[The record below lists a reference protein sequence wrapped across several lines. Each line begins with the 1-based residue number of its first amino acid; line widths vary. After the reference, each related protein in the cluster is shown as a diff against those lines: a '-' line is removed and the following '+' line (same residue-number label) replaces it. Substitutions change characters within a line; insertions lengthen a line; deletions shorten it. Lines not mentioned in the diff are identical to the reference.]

1 MAVRPSAPSVSA
13 LRARYEQRSERLTTL
28 RHVRAALVS
37 LAGLIG
43 KPVINQAGEQIG
55 KVADVVARWD
65 SEQRY
70 PPVTGLIVRV
80 GGRRA
85 WLPIDAVEEFRHDLI
100 RLRTARLD
108 LRDVARRHGEVELAH
123 DVVDHQLV
131 DTDGARVI
139 RASDL
144 YLARVA
150 GVVQLVG
157 VDVGFNS
164 LLRRLGPARFRS
176 RPTPEKVID
185 WASITSFGS
194 QRGPGGTLQASE
206 HGVQPQAV
214 LDQID
219 HLHGLGDAA
228 ELGVAL
234 LHVHRVLDV
243 LEILA
248 QQREL
253 LERRA
258 LIRRDLLAQLSP
270 ERAADALEEM
280 QDEELVQLLR
290 ESDTAEA
297 AELLGRMEPDE
308 AADGLRELD
317 PGEQEKLL
325 AAMPPEAR
333 DRVAILLGYGERT
346 AGGIMT
352 TFLVVASPAE
362 TIVQVRDRLR
372 ANREHD
378 EDLAG
383 VIVLGDDGRLLDDL
397 TMTELFLA
405 APEVTVD
412 DLIGPPWPVTV
423 TPDADLEEIAERLVE
438 TRHSSVVVVDEEERP
453 LGRILV
459 DDVLDMLVPDRSRFR
474 FPRRLS

>member
-13 LRARYEQRSERLTTL
+13 LRARYEQRAERLTTL
-28 RHVRAALVS
+28 RHVRAELVS

-43 KPVINQAGEQIG
+43 KPVINQAGERIG

-80 GGRRA
+80 GRRRA
-85 WLPIDAVEEFRHDLI
+85 WLPIEAVEDVGRDRV
-100 RLRTARLD
+100 RLRSARLD
-108 LRDVARRHGEVELAH
+108 LRDVTRRHGEVELAR

-194 QRGPGGTLQASE
+194 QRGPGGKLQASE
-206 HGVQPQAV
+206 G
-214 LDQID
+214 
-219 HLHGLGDAA
+219 GLQRLRPG
-228 ELGVAL
+228 ELA
-234 LHVHRVLDV
+234 D
-243 LEILA
+243 
-248 QQREL
+248 L
-253 LERRA
+253 LEDLGRTE
-258 LIRRDLLAQLSP
+258 RRDLLAQLTP
-270 ERAADALEEM
+270 AQAADALEEM
-280 QDEELVQLLR
+280 QEEELVQLLR

-297 AELLGRMEPDE
+297 AALLARMEPDE
-308 AADGLRELD
+308 AADGLRELEPD
-317 PGEQEKLL
+317 EQARLL
-325 AAMPPEAR
+325 AAMPGDAR
-333 DRVAILLGYGERT
+333 DRVSTLLGYAERS

-352 TFLVVASPAE
+352 TLLVVASPAE
-362 TIVQVRDRLR
+362 TIMQVRDRLR

-383 VIVLGDDGRLLDDL
+383 VIVLGDDGRLLDDV

-405 APEVTVD
+405 DLDGSVD
-412 DLIGPPWPVTV
+412 SLIGPPWPVTV
-423 TPDADLEEIAERLVE
+423 TADADLEEIAERLVE

-459 DDVLDMLVPDRSRFR
+459 DDVLDMLVPDRARFR

>member
-1 MAVRPSAPSVSA
+1 MAGRPSAPAVAA
-13 LRARYEQRSERLTTL
+13 LRARYEQRVERLTTL
-28 RHVRAALVS
+28 RHVRGELVS

-43 KPVINQAGEQIG
+43 KPVLNQAGQQIG
-55 KVADVVARWD
+55 RVADVVARWD
-65 SEQRY
+65 SNQPY

-80 GGRRA
+80 GRRRA
-85 WLPIDAVEEFRHDLI
+85 WLPVDAVEEISRERV

-108 LRDVARRHGEVELAH
+108 LRDVARRPGEVELAR
-123 DVVDHQLV
+123 DVIDHQLV
-131 DTDGARVI
+131 DTDGARVV

-150 GVVQLVG
+150 GVAQLVG

-176 RPTPEKVID
+176 RPTPDKVID

-194 QRGPGGTLQASE
+194 QHGPGGTLQASSR
-206 HGVQPQAV
+206 
-214 LDQID
+214 
-219 HLHGLGDAA
+219 GLQRLRPG
-228 ELGVAL
+228 ELA
-234 LHVHRVLDV
+234 D
-243 LEILA
+243 
-248 QQREL
+248 L
-253 LERRA
+253 LEDLGRA
-258 LIRRDLLAQLSP
+258 ERRDLLAQLSP

-290 ESDTAEA
+290 ESGTADA
-297 AELLGRMEPDE
+297 AKLLGRMEPDE

-325 AAMPPEAR
+325 AAMPAEAR
-333 DRVAILLGYGERT
+333 ARVATLLGYGERT

-352 TFLVVASPAE
+352 TVLVVATPSE
-362 TIVQVRDRLR
+362 TITQVRDRLR

-383 VIVLGDDGRLLDDL
+383 VIVLGDNGQVLDDL

-405 APEVTVD
+405 DPAVTVD

-423 TPDADLEEIAERLVE
+423 TPDAGVEEIAERLAE
-438 TRHSSVVVVDEEERP
+438 TRHTSVVVVDEEERP
-453 LGRILV
+453 LGRILA
-459 DDVLDMLVPDRSRFR
+459 DDVLDMLVPGRPRFR

>member
-13 LRARYEQRSERLTTL
+13 LRARYEQRTERLTTL
-28 RHVRAALVS
+28 RHVRAELVS
-37 LAGLIG
+37 LAGLID

-80 GGRRA
+80 GRRRA
-85 WLPIDAVEEFRHDLI
+85 WLPIEAVEDVGRDRV
-100 RLRTARLD
+100 RLRSARLD
-108 LRDVARRHGEVELAH
+108 LRDVTRRHGEVELAR

-194 QRGPGGTLQASE
+194 QRGPGGKLQASE
-206 HGVQPQAV
+206 G
-214 LDQID
+214 
-219 HLHGLGDAA
+219 GLQRLRPG
-228 ELGVAL
+228 ELA
-234 LHVHRVLDV
+234 D
-243 LEILA
+243 
-248 QQREL
+248 L
-253 LERRA
+253 LEDLGRTE
-258 LIRRDLLAQLSP
+258 RRDLLAQLTP
-270 ERAADALEEM
+270 AQAADALEEM
-280 QDEELVQLLR
+280 QEEELVQLLR

-297 AELLGRMEPDE
+297 AALLARMEPDE
-308 AADGLRELD
+308 AADGLRELEPD
-317 PGEQEKLL
+317 EQARLL
-325 AAMPPEAR
+325 AAMPDDAR
-333 DRVAILLGYGERT
+333 DRVTTLLGYAERS

-352 TFLVVASPAE
+352 TLLVVASPAE
-362 TIVQVRDRLR
+362 TIMQVRDRLR

-383 VIVLGDDGRLLDDL
+383 VIVLGDDGRLLDDV

-405 APEVTVD
+405 DLDGSVD
-412 DLIGPPWPVTV
+412 SLIGPPWPVTV
-423 TPDADLEEIAERLVE
+423 TADADLEEIAERLVE

-459 DDVLDMLVPDRSRFR
+459 DDVLDMLVPDRARFR

>member
-1 MAVRPSAPSVSA
+1 MAERRSAPAVSA
-13 LRARYEQRSERLTTL
+13 LRARYEQRVERLTAL
-28 RHVRAALVS
+28 RQVRSELVS

-43 KPVINQAGEQIG
+43 KPVLNQAGQQIG
-55 KVADVVARWD
+55 HVSDVVARWD
-65 SEQRY
+65 SNQPY
-70 PPVTGLIVRV
+70 PPATGLIVRV
-80 GGRRA
+80 GRRRA
-85 WLPIDAVEEFRHDLI
+85 WLPIDAVEEVHRDRV

-108 LRDVARRHGEVELAH
+108 LRDVALRPGEVELAR
-123 DVVDHQLV
+123 DVIDHQLV

-176 RPTPEKVID
+176 RPTPDKVID

-194 QRGPGGTLQASE
+194 QYGPGGTLQAAE
-206 HGVQPQAV
+206 HGLQRLRP
-214 LDQID
+214 
-219 HLHGLGDAA
+219 G
-228 ELGVAL
+228 ELA
-234 LHVHRVLDV
+234 D
-243 LEILA
+243 
-248 QQREL
+248 L
-253 LERRA
+253 LEDLGRTE
-258 LIRRDLLAQLSP
+258 RRDLLARLTP

-280 QDEELVQLLR
+280 QEEELVQLLR
-290 ESDTAEA
+290 ESGTAEA
-297 AELLGRMEPDE
+297 AALLGRMEPDE

-317 PGEQEKLL
+317 PDEQQKLL
-325 AAMPPEAR
+325 AAMPAEAR
-333 DRVAILLGYGERT
+333 DRVATLLGYGERT

-352 TFLVVASPAE
+352 TVLVTATPAE
-362 TIVQVRDRLR
+362 TIAQVRERLR

-383 VIVLGDDGRLLDDL
+383 VIVLGDDGQLLDDV

-405 APEVTVD
+405 DPETTVD
-412 DLIGPPWPVTV
+412 DLVGPPWPVTV
-423 TPDADLEEIAERLVE
+423 TADADLDEIAERLVE
-438 TRHSSVVVVDEEERP
+438 TRHSSVVVVDEDERP

-459 DDVLDMLVPDRSRFR
+459 DDVLDMLVPHRPRFR

>member
-1 MAVRPSAPSVSA
+1 VSA

-28 RHVRAALVS
+28 RHVRSALVS

-43 KPVINQAGEQIG
+43 RPVMNQAGEQIG
-55 KVADVVARWD
+55 QVADVVARWD
-65 SEQRY
+65 GDQRY

-80 GGRRA
+80 GRRRA
-85 WLPIDAVEEFRHDLI
+85 WLPIEAVEEFRRDLI

-108 LRDVARRHGEVELAH
+108 LREVTRRHGEVELAR

-206 HGVQPQAV
+206 G
-214 LDQID
+214 
-219 HLHGLGDAA
+219 GLQRLRPG
-228 ELGVAL
+228 ELA
-234 LHVHRVLDV
+234 D
-243 LEILA
+243 
-248 QQREL
+248 L
-253 LERRA
+253 LEDLGRTE
-258 LIRRDLLAQLSP
+258 RRDLLAQLTP
-270 ERAADALEEM
+270 AQAADALEEM
-280 QDEELVQLLR
+280 QAEELVQLLR
-290 ESDTAEA
+290 ESETADA

-308 AADGLRELD
+308 AADGLRGLD
-317 PGEQEKLL
+317 PDEQQELL
-325 AAMPPEAR
+325 AAMPAEAR
-333 DRVAILLGYGERT
+333 GRVAPLLGYGERT

-352 TFLVVASPAE
+352 TLLVVARPAE
-362 TIVQVRDRLR
+362 TILQVRDRLR

-405 APEVTVD
+405 DPGAAVD

-423 TPDADLEEIAERLVE
+423 TPDADPEQIAERLVE

-453 LGRILV
+453 LGRILA
-459 DDVLDMLVPDRSRFR
+459 DDVLDMLVPDRVRFR

>member
-1 MAVRPSAPSVSA
+1 MAERPSVPAVSA
-13 LRARYEQRSERLTTL
+13 LRARYEQRVERLTTL
-28 RHVRAALVS
+28 RHVRSELVS

-43 KPVINQAGEQIG
+43 KPVLNQSGQQIG
-55 KVADVVARWD
+55 HVADVVARWD
-65 SEQRY
+65 SNQPY

-80 GGRRA
+80 GRRRA
-85 WLPIDAVEEFRHDLI
+85 WLPVDAVEEVSRERV
-100 RLRTARLD
+100 RLRTSRLD
-108 LRDVARRHGEVELAH
+108 LRDAERRPGEVELAR
-123 DVVDHQLV
+123 DVIDHQLV

-144 YLARVA
+144 YVARVA

-176 RPTPEKVID
+176 RPTPDKVID

-194 QRGPGGTLQASE
+194 QRGPGGTLQAS
-206 HGVQPQAV
+206 Q
-214 LDQID
+214 
-219 HLHGLGDAA
+219 HGLQRLRPG
-228 ELGVAL
+228 ELA
-234 LHVHRVLDV
+234 D
-243 LEILA
+243 
-248 QQREL
+248 L
-253 LERRA
+253 LEDLGRTE
-258 LIRRDLLAQLSP
+258 RRDLLARLTP
-270 ERAADALEEM
+270 EQAADALEEM

-290 ESDTAEA
+290 ESGTAEA

-308 AADGLRELD
+308 AADGLRELE
-317 PGEQEKLL
+317 PAEQAKLL
-325 AAMPPEAR
+325 AAMPTQAR
-333 DRVAILLGYGERT
+333 DRVATLLGYGERT

-352 TFLVVASPAE
+352 TVLVTATPAE
-362 TIVQVRDRLR
+362 TILQVRDRLR

-383 VIVLGDDGRLLDDL
+383 VIVLGDDGQLLDDV

-405 APEVTVD
+405 DLEGTVD
-412 DLIGPPWPVTV
+412 SLIGPPWPVTV
-423 TPDADLEEIAERLVE
+423 FPAAGLDEITERLVE
-438 TRHSSVVVVDEEERP
+438 SRHSSVVVVDEQERP

-459 DDVLDMLVPDRSRFR
+459 DDVLDVLVPDRHRFR

>member
-13 LRARYEQRSERLTTL
+13 LRARYEKRSERLTTL

-43 KPVINQAGEQIG
+43 KPVLNQAGQQIG
-55 KVADVVARWD
+55 TVADIVARWD
-65 SEQRY
+65 SNQRY

-80 GGRRA
+80 GRRRA
-85 WLPIDAVEEFRHDLI
+85 WLPIDAVEEFGHDRI

-108 LRDVARRHGEVELAH
+108 LRDVARRPGEVELAR

-144 YLARVA
+144 YLAQVA

-157 VDVGFNS
+157 VDVGFSS
-164 LLRRLGPARFRS
+164 LLRRLGPARLRS
-176 RPTPEKVID
+176 RPTPDKVID

-194 QRGPGGTLQASE
+194 QHGPGGTLQAAE
-206 HGVQPQAV
+206 HGLQRLRP
-214 LDQID
+214 
-219 HLHGLGDAA
+219 G
-228 ELGVAL
+228 ELA
-234 LHVHRVLDV
+234 D
-243 LEILA
+243 
-248 QQREL
+248 L
-253 LERRA
+253 LEDLGRTERRH
-258 LIRRDLLAQLSP
+258 LLAQLTP
-270 ERAADALEEM
+270 EQAADALEEM
-280 QDEELVQLLR
+280 ENEELAQLLR
-290 ESDTAEA
+290 ESETAEA
-297 AELLGRMEPDE
+297 ARLLARMEPDE
-308 AADGLRELD
+308 AADALRELD

-325 AAMPPEAR
+325 AAMPAEAR
-333 DRVAILLGYGERT
+333 DRVSTLLDYGERT

-352 TFLVVASPAE
+352 TVLVSATPAE
-362 TIVQVRDRLR
+362 TIAQVRDRLR

-383 VIVLGDDGRLLDDL
+383 VIVLGEDGQLLDDL

-405 APEVTVD
+405 GPEATVD

-423 TPDADLEEIAERLVE
+423 TPAADLAQITERLVE
-438 TRHSSVVVVDEEERP
+438 TRHLSVVVVDEEERP
-453 LGRILV
+453 LGRILI
-459 DDVLDMLVPDRSRFR
+459 DDVLDVLVPDRSRFR

>member
-1 MAVRPSAPSVSA
+1 MARRPSAPSVSA
-13 LRARYEQRSERLTTL
+13 LRARYEQRAERLTTL
-28 RHVRAALVS
+28 RHVRSELVS

-43 KPVINQAGEQIG
+43 KPVLNQAGQQIG

-65 SEQRY
+65 SNQPY

-80 GGRRA
+80 GRRRA
-85 WLPIDAVEEFRHDLI
+85 WLPIDAVEEVSRSQV

-108 LRDVARRHGEVELAH
+108 LREVARRPGEVELAR
-123 DVVDHQLV
+123 DVIDHQLV

-194 QRGPGGTLQASE
+194 QHGPGGTLQAAE
-206 HGVQPQAV
+206 HGLQRLRP
-214 LDQID
+214 
-219 HLHGLGDAA
+219 G
-228 ELGVAL
+228 ELA
-234 LHVHRVLDV
+234 D
-243 LEILA
+243 
-248 QQREL
+248 L
-253 LERRA
+253 LEDLGRTE
-258 LIRRDLLAQLSP
+258 RRDLLARLSP

-280 QDEELVQLLR
+280 QEEELVQLLR

-297 AELLGRMEPDE
+297 AALLSRMEPDE
-308 AADGLRELD
+308 AADGLRELE

-325 AAMPPEAR
+325 AAMPAEAR
-333 DRVAILLGYGERT
+333 DRVATLLAYGERT

-352 TFLVVASPAE
+352 TVLVVATPAE
-362 TIVQVRDRLR
+362 TITQVRDRLR

-383 VIVLGDDGRLLDDL
+383 VIVLGDNGQLLDDV
-397 TMTELFLA
+397 TITELFLA
-405 APEVTVD
+405 DPEATVD
-412 DLIGPPWPVTV
+412 NLIGPPWPVTV
-423 TPDADLEEIAERLVE
+423 TPDAGVDEIAERLVE
-438 TRHSSVVVVDEEERP
+438 TRHASVVVVDEEERP
-453 LGRILV
+453 LGRILI

>member
-13 LRARYEQRSERLTTL
+13 LRARYEQRAERLTTL
-28 RHVRAALVS
+28 RHVRAELVS

-43 KPVINQAGEQIG
+43 KPVINQAGERIG

-80 GGRRA
+80 GRRRA
-85 WLPIDAVEEFRHDLI
+85 WLPIEAVEDVGRDRV
-100 RLRTARLD
+100 RLRSARLD
-108 LRDVARRHGEVELAH
+108 LRDVTRRHGEVELAR

-194 QRGPGGTLQASE
+194 QRGPGGKLQASA
-206 HGVQPQAV
+206 G
-214 LDQID
+214 
-219 HLHGLGDAA
+219 GLQRLRPG
-228 ELGVAL
+228 ELA
-234 LHVHRVLDV
+234 D
-243 LEILA
+243 
-248 QQREL
+248 L
-253 LERRA
+253 LEDLGRTE
-258 LIRRDLLAQLSP
+258 RRDLLAQLTP
-270 ERAADALEEM
+270 AQAADALEEM
-280 QDEELVQLLR
+280 QEEELVQLLR

-297 AELLGRMEPDE
+297 AALLARMEPDE
-308 AADGLRELD
+308 AADALRELD
-317 PGEQEKLL
+317 PGEQKKLL
-325 AAMPPEAR
+325 AAMPAEAR
-333 DRVAILLGYGERT
+333 DRVATLLDYGERT

-352 TFLVVASPAE
+352 TVLVSATPAE
-362 TIVQVRDRLR
+362 TIAQVRDRLR

-383 VIVLGDDGRLLDDL
+383 VIVLGEEGQLLDDL
-397 TMTELFLA
+397 TLTELFLA
-405 APEVTVD
+405 EPEVTVD

-423 TPDADLEEIAERLVE
+423 TPDADLAQITERLVE

-459 DDVLDMLVPDRSRFR
+459 DDVLDMLVPDRARFR

>member
-13 LRARYEQRSERLTTL
+13 LRARYEQRAERLTTL
-28 RHVRAALVS
+28 RHVRSALVS

-43 KPVINQAGEQIG
+43 KRVLNQAGQQIG
-55 KVADVVARWD
+55 QVTDVVARWD
-65 SEQRY
+65 SNQRY

-80 GGRRA
+80 GRRRA
-85 WLPIDAVEEFRHDLI
+85 WLPIDAVDELGRDQI

-108 LRDVARRHGEVELAH
+108 LRDVARRPGEVELAR
-123 DVVDHQLV
+123 DVIDHQLV

-194 QRGPGGTLQASE
+194 QHGPGGTLQAAE
-206 HGVQPQAV
+206 HGLQRLRP
-214 LDQID
+214 
-219 HLHGLGDAA
+219 G
-228 ELGVAL
+228 ELA
-234 LHVHRVLDV
+234 D
-243 LEILA
+243 
-248 QQREL
+248 L
-253 LERRA
+253 LEDLGRTE
-258 LIRRDLLAQLSP
+258 RRDLLAQLSP
-270 ERAADALEEM
+270 EQAADALEEM
-280 QDEELVQLLR
+280 QEEELVQLLR
-290 ESDTAEA
+290 EAGTAEA

-308 AADGLRELD
+308 AADGLRELE

-325 AAMPPEAR
+325 AAMPAEAR
-333 DRVAILLGYGERT
+333 GRVATLLGYGERT

-352 TFLVVASPAE
+352 TVLVTATPAE
-362 TIVQVRDRLR
+362 TIAQVRDRLR

-383 VIVLGDDGRLLDDL
+383 VIVLGDNGQLLDDV

-405 APEVTVD
+405 DPEVTVD
-412 DLIGPPWPVTV
+412 DLIRPPWPVTV
-423 TPDADLEEIAERLVE
+423 SPDAGLDEIAERLVE

>member
-1 MAVRPSAPSVSA
+1 MAVRPSAPSLSA
-13 LRARYEQRSERLTTL
+13 LRARYERRAERLTTL
-28 RHVRAALVS
+28 RHVRSELVS

-43 KPVINQAGEQIG
+43 KPVINQAGQQIG
-55 KVADVVARWD
+55 HVADVVARWD
-65 SEQRY
+65 SNQSY

-80 GGRRA
+80 GRRRA
-85 WLPIDAVEEFRHDLI
+85 WLPIDAVQEFGRDRI

-108 LRDVARRHGEVELAH
+108 LRDVARRPGEVELAR
-123 DVVDHQLV
+123 DVIDHQLV

-176 RPTPEKVID
+176 WPTPEKVID

-194 QRGPGGTLQASE
+194 QHGPGGTLQAAE
-206 HGVQPQAV
+206 HGLQRLRP
-214 LDQID
+214 
-219 HLHGLGDAA
+219 G
-228 ELGVAL
+228 ELA
-234 LHVHRVLDV
+234 D
-243 LEILA
+243 
-248 QQREL
+248 L
-253 LERRA
+253 LEDLGRTE
-258 LIRRDLLAQLSP
+258 RRDLLAQLTP
-270 ERAADALEEM
+270 DQAADALEEM
-280 QDEELVQLLR
+280 QEEELVQLLR
-290 ESDTAEA
+290 ESDTTEA
-297 AELLGRMEPDE
+297 AALLGRMEPDE

-317 PGEQEKLL
+317 PGEQKKLL
-325 AAMPPEAR
+325 AAMPAEAR
-333 DRVAILLGYGERT
+333 DRVATLLGYGERT

-352 TFLVVASPAE
+352 TVLVVATPAE
-362 TIVQVRDRLR
+362 TIAQVRDRLR

-383 VIVLGDDGRLLDDL
+383 VIVLGDDGQLLDDV

-405 APEVTVD
+405 EPEATVD
-412 DLIGPPWPVTV
+412 NLVGPPWPVTV
-423 TPDADLEEIAERLVE
+423 TPDAGLDEIVERLVE
-438 TRHSSVVVVDEEERP
+438 ARHSSVVVVDEQERP
-453 LGRILV
+453 LGRILI

>member
-1 MAVRPSAPSVSA
+1 MAVRRPAPSVSA
-13 LRARYEQRSERLTTL
+13 LRARYEQRVERLTAL
-28 RHVRAALVS
+28 RHVRSELVS

-43 KPVINQAGEQIG
+43 QPVLNQAGQQIG
-55 KVADVVARWD
+55 HMADVVARWD
-65 SEQRY
+65 SNQPY

-80 GGRRA
+80 GRRRA
-85 WLPIDAVEEFRHDLI
+85 WLPIDAVEEVTRERV

-108 LRDVARRHGEVELAH
+108 LREVARRPGEVELAR
-123 DVVDHQLV
+123 DVIDHQLV

-150 GVVQLVG
+150 GIVQLVG

-194 QRGPGGTLQASE
+194 QHGPGGTLQAA
-206 HGVQPQAV
+206 G
-214 LDQID
+214 
-219 HLHGLGDAA
+219 HGLQRLRPG
-228 ELGVAL
+228 ELA
-234 LHVHRVLDV
+234 D
-243 LEILA
+243 
-248 QQREL
+248 L
-253 LERRA
+253 LEDLGRA
-258 LIRRDLLAQLSP
+258 ERQHLLAQLP
-270 ERAADALEEM
+270 PDQAADALEEM
-280 QDEELVQLLR
+280 EEAELAQLLR

-297 AELLGRMEPDE
+297 ARLLGRMEPDE
-308 AADGLRELD
+308 AADALRELD
-317 PGEQEKLL
+317 PGERRKLL
-325 AAMPPEAR
+325 AAMPPQAR
-333 DRVAILLGYGERT
+333 DRAATLLAYGERT

-352 TFLVVASPAE
+352 TVLVSATPAE
-362 TIVQVRDRLR
+362 TIAQVRDRLR

-383 VIVLGDDGRLLDDL
+383 VIVLGDDGRVLDDL

-405 APEVTVD
+405 DPGASVD

-423 TPDADLEEIAERLVE
+423 MPDADVAQIAERLVE
-438 TRHSSVVVVDEEERP
+438 TRHPSVVVVDEDERP
-453 LGRILV
+453 LGRILA
-459 DDVLDMLVPDRSRFR
+459 DDVLDMLAPDRSRFR